1 MTVQELIVALG
12 RYDGAMRVYAPWV
25 LLDAEVVTAPCTYLD
40 AEVVIVPCTYLEG
53 VVIRSAS
60 AICDS
65 EDT

>member
-1 MTVQELIVALG
+1 
-12 RYDGAMRVYAPWV
+12 MRVYAPWV